1 MSPRAKWTTS
11 VDELV
16 RLFGDAIRALIPIAE
31 RARMHWKAP
40 DAYDDWDH
48 ICEAIYRSI
57 VIRSIGF
64 AEGIPASSLPVPDY
78 DLRISS
84 YEKNSFIGNSN
95 SKDEMAFV
103 CFETE
108 TSPFDVCLF
117 TLLDRNLNVVGNRR
131 VATANAKF
139 NLSCRDRDGGAL
151 KLVDELTVSL

>member
-31 RARMHWKAP
+31 RAHMQWKAP
-40 DAYDDWDH
+40 DSYDDWDQ

-57 VIRSIGF
+57 VIGSIEF
-64 AEGIPASSLPVPDY
+64 AEGAGASLPLPDY
-78 DLRISS
+78 DHRISS

-95 SKDEMAFV
+95 SKDEVAFV

-108 TSPFDVCLF
+108 MSPFDTCLF
-117 TLLDRNLNVVGNRR
+117 ALLDRNLNVVGNRR
-131 VATANAKF
+131 TATEDVKF
-139 NLSCRDRDGGAL
+139 NLGRRDRNSGAL
-151 KLVDELTVSL
+151 EVIDRLTVSL

>member
-31 RARMHWKAP
+31 RARMQWKAP
-40 DAYDDWDH
+40 DSYDDWDH

-57 VIRSIGF
+57 VIRSIEF
-64 AEGIPASSLPVPDY
+64 AEGMGTSLPVPDY
-78 DLRISS
+78 DRRFNS
-84 YEKNSFIGNSN
+84 YEKNSFIGDLN

-108 TSPFDVCLF
+108 ASPFDACLF
-117 TLLDRNLNVVGNRR
+117 ALLDRNLNVVGDKR
-131 VATANAKF
+131 VATVDAKF
-139 NLSCRDRDGGAL
+139 NLSCRDRDNGAL

>member
-57 VIRSIGF
+57 VIRSIEF
-64 AEGIPASSLPVPDY
+64 AEGISASSLPVPDY
-78 DLRISS
+78 DHRISS

-95 SKDEMAFV
+95 SKDEVAFV

-108 TSPFDVCLF
+108 MSPFDVCLF
-117 TLLDRNLNVVGNRR
+117 ALIDRNLHVVGNRR
-131 VATANAKF
+131 TATADVKF
-139 NLSCRDRDGGAL
+139 NLGCRDRNSGAL
-151 KLVDELTVSL
+151 EVIDRLTVSL